1 MKKAYIMVYWWW
13 YKLVYKYKDSDEY
26 VWAEVNTNVDAKEF
40 HSSHAIVSSNN
51 IYNVK
56 NDKRLWD

>member
-1 MKKAYIMVYWWW
+1 MVYWWW